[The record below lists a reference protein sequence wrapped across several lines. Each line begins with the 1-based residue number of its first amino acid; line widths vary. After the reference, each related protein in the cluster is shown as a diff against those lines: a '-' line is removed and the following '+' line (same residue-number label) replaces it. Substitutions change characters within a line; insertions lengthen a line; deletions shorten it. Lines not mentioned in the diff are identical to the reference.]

1 MTCLSRHVRLSVL
14 ASGFMLASFML
25 VSSLA
30 FADMIDATSRVSA
43 ATVLPDRA
51 IITREVKA
59 HIAGG
64 AHVISIKNVPAGIN
78 ESSLRVEGKGTA
90 GIKIGAVEV
99 KHIFLSELA
108 GEAERAKMAELEAK
122 QDERALVDA
131 EIAALDTRAAFIT
144 RLVNAGA
151 DKSDTVTGTKLDF
164 QPEKWTQAWGL
175 LQTGM
180 ADTQKELATKRIA
193 IRKIDSVL
201 QKLNMELAQVR
212 STKAMQRRDIQIHLE
227 AASESD
233 VSLNVTYQSNGVTWQ
248 PVYDARLDTGAGEL
262 TLEQYG
268 QVRQQTGEDW
278 SNILLTLSTA
288 RPAMGSEMPP
298 LLDWRIGL
306 FAPPPP
312 MALAQFNSMAKRAR
326 EGVAMD
332 SAMQEMAAA
341 APAPPAYVE
350 AVQQQAT
357 VVSTEYAAEFK
368 VPGRVDLKSTTDATK
383 LYINA
388 VKMKSVLSARVTP
401 RLDEHAYLFVEA
413 TNNAEFPIIPGAVSK
428 YRDGTFI
435 GNAAMPLLRPT
446 EKADLSF
453 GTDDRV
459 KVTHKRIK
467 DDISNPALIVGD
479 VTVVRQYE
487 TKIQNLHKTDL
498 PIIIYEQYPISDNP
512 DVKTELMEELTSKDF
527 IKDPDNRLGV
537 ILWKPVLKPND
548 ERSHT
553 LGFKV
558 KYPKGSPVNGL

>member
-1 MTCLSRHVRLSVL
+1 MSECPPGRTPLCAL
-14 ASGFMLASFML
+14 ASGFIF
-25 VSSLA
+25 VSSVA
-30 FADMIDATSRVSA
+30 FADIIDATSHVTA

-59 HIAGG
+59 HVPSG
-64 AHVISIKNVPAGIN
+64 AQIVSIKNIPAGVN
-78 ESSLRVEGKGTA
+78 EASLRVEGKGTA
-90 GIKIGAVEV
+90 AIKIGAVEV
-99 KHIFLSELA
+99 KHVYLSELA

-151 DKSDTVTGTKLDF
+151 EKNDATGGAKIDF
-164 QPEKWTQAWGL
+164 TPEKWTQAWTL
-175 LQTGM
+175 LQSGM
-180 ADTQKELATKRIA
+180 TDTQKELATKRIA
-193 IRKIDSVL
+193 LRKIDATL
-201 QKLNMELAQVR
+201 QKLNQELAQVR
-212 STKAMQRRDIQIHLE
+212 STKSMERRDVQIHLE
-227 AASESD
+227 TSGESD
-233 VSLNVTYQSNGVTWQ
+233 VSLNVTYQNNGVTWQ
-248 PVYDARLDTGAGEL
+248 PVYDARLDTMRGEL

-278 SNILLTLSTA
+278 SDISLTLSTA

-298 LLDWRIGL
+298 LYDWRIGI

-312 MALAQFNSMAKRAR
+312 MAYMKSNAEAKRDMLA
-326 EGVAMD
+326 GAAMD
-332 SAMQEMAAA
+332 AASANAPAAE
-341 APAPPAYVE
+341 APPAYVE
-350 AVQQQAT
+350 AVQQQAA

-368 VPGRVDLKSTTDATK
+368 VPGRVDLKSTADATK

-401 RLDEHAYLFVEA
+401 RLDQHAYLFVEA
-413 TNNAEFPIIPGAVSK
+413 TNNAEFPIIPGAVAK

-435 GNAAMPLLRPT
+435 GNASLPLLRPS

-459 KVTHKRIK
+459 KVSYKRIK
-467 DDISNPALIVGD
+467 DDASNPALLVGD
-479 VTVVRQYE
+479 ITVVRQYE
-487 TKIQNLHKTDL
+487 TRLQNLHKTDL
-498 PIIIYEQYPISDNP
+498 PITIYEQYPISDNP
-512 DVKTELMEELTSKDF
+512 DVKTEWVEDLTSKDS

-537 ILWKPVLKPND
+537 ILWKAILKPSD
-548 ERSHT
+548 EKGYT
-553 LGFKV
+553 IGFKV